1 MIDWG
6 ASDSA
11 PAEVKAAAFLNLCG
25 PFMSPA
31 SSQLDDRVPQGLPGL
46 GTLHDLRVACAD
58 VEAAQQVVAT
68 FTAGAR
74 ENFAVLTGLVPERA
88 RQGFAAVYA
97 FCRVA
102 DDWADEHDGS
112 EAARAS
118 ALENLHRC
126 EVLTRRAFAQT
137 TEPLPPL
144 FVALRAVAGPYGLRA
159 DPFLDLLDAFRHDQI
174 VTRYRSIDGLIRYSE
189 KSANPVGRI
198 VLQLIAPESLAG
210 SAGKDVLAAS
220 DALCTGLQL
229 VNFWQDVRR
238 DLLDRDRVYLPSET
252 GITDRMLRSW
262 VSETSALATARN
274 QEEFERVMRPLCG
287 VVGELFGRA
296 QALPEMLPVDA
307 RPAIRLFLAGGEGTL
322 RAIEECGY
330 RTLWMRPTIPR
341 LAKVGLLCS
350 AYLRAWTDPDLRA
363 HHL

>member
-11 PAEVKAAAFLNLCG
+11 LADAKASAFLNLYCLN
-25 PFMSPA
+25 MSPA
-31 SSQLDDRVPQGLPGL
+31 SPQLDVSLPKGLPGL
-46 GTLHDLRVACAD
+46 GPLHDLATVCAD
-58 VEAAQQVVAT
+58 VEASQLAVNS

-88 RQGFAAVYA
+88 RPGFAAVYA

-102 DDWADEHDGS
+102 DDLADEHDGS
-112 EAARAS
+112 DAARAS
-118 ALENLHRC
+118 ALENLGRC
-126 EVLTRRAFAQT
+126 ELLTRRAFAQT

-144 FVALRAVAGPYGLRA
+144 FVALRAAAGSYGLGV
-159 DPFLDLLDAFRHDQI
+159 DPFLDLLEAFRQDQT
-174 VTRYRSIDGLIRYSE
+174 VTRYRSLDGLIRYSE

-198 VLQLIAPESLAG
+198 VLQLLAPESLSG
-210 SAGKDVLAAS
+210 SSGRNVLAAS

-238 DLLDRDRVYLPSET
+238 DLLDRDRVYLPTET

-262 VSETSALATARN
+262 TSETSASATARN
-274 QEEFERVMRPLCG
+274 QEAFERAMRPLCG
-287 VVGELFGRA
+287 AVAELFGRA
-296 QALPEMLPVDA
+296 QVLPELLPVDA
-307 RPAIRLFLAGGEGTL
+307 RPPIRLFLAGGEGTL
-322 RAIEECGY
+322 RAVEECGY
-330 RTLWMRPTIPR
+330 RTLWMRPTITR
-341 LAKVGLLCS
+341 LTKVGLLCS